1 MLFLAASAAKCKKKT
16 RDLGIRKEIDKLGL
30 MKCAEC
36 PTGATGRLKTG
47 LNFCLR
53 TELKPVHE

>member
-1 MLFLAASAAKCKKKT
+1 MRSFFVLLFAANAAKCKKKT

-36 PTGATGRLKTG
+36 PKGATGKLK
-47 LNFCLR
+47 
-53 TELKPVHE
+53 